1 MRLDGQIIEL
11 DTDPPLSKSEKHQID
26 IVIDRLVVRPAQVI
40 GVVDV
45 AEIYRLKE
53 AEFAALMTRGNS
65 DADRQ
70 QAMDLATSFARR
82 LPRALEELPADCRC
96 LVVLKSA
103 VAGPTARTLDLTAV
117 LKTKVDAR

>member
-1 MRLDGQIIEL
+1 MKQTLLGGAMTVCVSVL
-11 DTDPPLSKSEKHQID
+11 VTACGLLAY
-26 IVIDRLVVRPAQVI
+26 DRFVVRPSQVI

>member
-1 MRLDGQIIEL
+1 MKQTLLGGAMTVCVSVL
-11 DTDPPLSKSEKHQID
+11 VTACGLLAY
-26 IVIDRLVVRPAQVI
+26 DRLVVRPAQVI

-70 QAMDLATSFARR
+70 QAMDLATSFSRR

-103 VAGPTARTLDLTAV
+103 VAGPTARTLDLTPV

>member
-1 MRLDGQIIEL
+1 M
-11 DTDPPLSKSEKHQID
+11 
-26 IVIDRLVVRPAQVI
+26 
-40 GVVDV
+40 VDV

-103 VAGPTARTLDLTAV
+103 VAGPTARTLDLTPV
-117 LKTKVDAR
+117 LKTKVGAR